1 MSEILQLEIET
12 ENLTY
17 HQHQPH
23 LLLEQPVLVWGPS
36 LDNCMVCPQA
46 VGACP
51 LIPLNGL
58 SSFSWVAGVLDP
70 SLTGLRQVT
79 TGSGNDAVR
88 M

>member
-17 HQHQPH
+17 HQPQPQ
-23 LLLEQPVLVWGPS
+23 LEQPALVWGPS
-36 LDNCMVCPQA
+36 LDDRVVYPQA

-51 LIPLNGL
+51 LIPLDGL
-58 SSFSWVAGVLDP
+58 SSFSQVVGVLDS
-70 SLTGLRQVT
+70 SLTGLRQLT
-79 TGSGNDAVR
+79 TSNNAVR